1 VIFVNCDHAAIP
13 LLLTVAEAQ
22 KLLRLGRGKTYA
34 LIRSK
39 EIPSVRLGGAIR
51 IPRDALLHMFY
62 QQEQDFPGTGAKLYS
77 VPPPKEGK

>member
-1 VIFVNCDHAAIP
+1 MECDIATIP
-13 LLLTVAEAQ
+13 LLLTVAEVQ

-39 EIPSVRLGGAIR
+39 EIPSVRLGSAIR
-51 IPRDALLHMFY
+51 IPRDALLNMFS
-62 QQEQDFPGTGAKLYS
+62 QQVQDFPGTGANVYS

>member
-1 VIFVNCDHAAIP
+1 MILVNSDTAAIP
-13 LLLTVAEAQ
+13 LLLTVAETQ

-51 IPRDALLHMFY
+51 IPRDALLHVICQQ
-62 QQEQDFPGTGAKLYS
+62 QQEFPDTGAKLYS